1 MYMLGDFH
9 LSSES
14 LVKHRIKVCVPD
26 KRFQNGSFQL
36 GVVASAC
43 HPSTLGGEDP
53 STERG
58 ALYTWSQP
66 GK

>member
-14 LVKHRIKVCVPD
+14 LVKQRIKVCVPD

-36 GVVASAC
+36 GVVATPEKAFLSN
-43 HPSTLGGEDP
+43 
-53 STERG
+53 
-58 ALYTWSQP
+58 W
-66 GK
+66 